1 MSESRLP
8 IAPLLAL
15 ATAVAA
21 LLRLPFLGSQGLWF
35 DETYTATV
43 VSAGGPVALWERIG
57 SSESTPP
64 LFYALTWAWTG
75 IAGDGEAA
83 LRTVS
88 ALATIAAVPVAYASL
103 RRFVGERAALATA
116 AIVAVS
122 PLLVHYALDARAYG
136 LLVLTGLLSVWAC
149 SAVLEQPASTRRWAL
164 WALAAAAA
172 IWTHWFA
179 GFLVL
184 GETVALLWLLPG
196 RRRTAPLAAGAVLLA
211 LLPVVPLLLDQVGDA
226 RAAFITDRPLGDR
239 LEQFVR
245 ELALGPNIPRTW
257 LEAAGLA
264 LALGGLAVGAVM
276 TVRRALGASR
286 PGDASDRP
294 TAASGSAEPGLAAAP
309 RGADDA
315 VPPSDLSLDSAV
327 AARALLAILAV
338 AVLAPL
344 ALSASGAYDRFFI
357 RNTIA
362 VLPLAAAIAAVA
374 LIRLRA
380 IPLALYLTV
389 ALVATVWI
397 ATDWRQQSADW
408 RGAVE
413 ATAIR
418 GAPVIAATDRGG
430 PTAVHYVGRKPTTA
444 PLTTRRAIL
453 FVEPVRAAGRRD
465 LAATTAPAEATL
477 AALFPNR
484 TEQTHRGFR
493 IVELTAPEPVDV
505 DPAAL
510 PGATI
515 IGTARRSTT
524 P

>member
-1 MSESRLP
+1 MSENRLP

-21 LLRLPFLGSQGLWF
+21 LLRLPVLGSQGLWF

-43 VSAGGPVALWERIG
+43 VSAGGPGALWERIG

-88 ALATIAAVPVAYASL
+88 AVATIAAVPVAYAAV
-103 RRFVGERAALATA
+103 RRLVGERAALATA

-149 SAVLEQPASTRRWAL
+149 SAVLERPASTRRWAL

-179 GFLVL
+179 GFVVL
-184 GETVALLWLLPG
+184 GEAVALLWLLPG
-196 RRRTAPLAAGAVLLA
+196 RRRTALLAAGAILLA

-226 RAAFITDRPLGDR
+226 RAAFITDRPLTDR

-276 TVRRALGASR
+276 TVRRALGDGR
-286 PGDASDRP
+286 PALASDRP
-294 TAASGSAEPGLAAAP
+294 ATAGGPTEPGVARNAE
-309 RGADDA
+309 DA
-315 VPPSDLSLDSAV
+315 TPPSDATLDPAI

-344 ALSASGAYDRFFI
+344 VLSASGAYDRFFI

-380 IPLALYLTV
+380 VSLALYLTV
-389 ALVATVWI
+389 ALTATVWI

-430 PTAVHYVGRKPTTA
+430 PTAAHYVGRKPTTA

-453 FVEPVRAAGRRD
+453 FVEPVRATGRRD

-477 AALFPNR
+477 ATLFPNR
-484 TEQTHRGFR
+484 TERTHRGFG
-493 IVELTAPEPVDV
+493 IVELTAPEPVV
-505 DPAAL
+505 IDPAAL
-510 PGATI
+510 PG
-515 IGTARRSTT
+515 TT
-524 P
+524 VLQGINRGSPQ

>member
-1 MSESRLP
+1 MSAHRLP
-8 IAPLLAL
+8 IGPLVAV
-15 ATAVAA
+15 ATAAA
-21 LLRLPFLGSQGLWF
+21 TMLRLPFLGSQGFWL
-35 DETYTATV
+35 DEIHTATV
-43 VSAGGPVALWERIG
+43 VSADGPTMLWERIG
-57 SSESTPP
+57 ASESTPP
-64 LFYALTWAWTG
+64 LFYALTWAWTA
-75 IAGDGEAA
+75 IAGDSEAA

-88 ALATIAAVPVAYASL
+88 AVATIAAVPIAYLAL
-103 RRFVGERAALATA
+103 RRFVGERAALATT
-116 AIVAVS
+116 AIAAVS

-136 LLVLTGLLSVWAC
+136 MLVLTGLLSVWAC
-149 SAVLEQPASTRRWAL
+149 SAALERPADRRRWAL
-164 WALAAAAA
+164 WAIAAAAA

-196 RRRTAPLAAGAVLLA
+196 RRRTALLTVGATMLA

-226 RAAFITDRPLGDR
+226 RAAFITDRPLADR
-239 LEQFVR
+239 IEQTVR
-245 ELALGPNIPRTW
+245 ELALGPNVPRTW

-264 LALGGLAVGAVM
+264 IALGGLTVGAVM
-276 TVRRALGASR
+276 TVRRALGSSR
-286 PGDASDRP
+286 TEG
-294 TAASGSAEPGLAAAP
+294 GAAP
-309 RGADDA
+309 LNT
-315 VPPSDLSLDSAV
+315 STLDPAI

-344 ALSASGAYDRFFI
+344 VLSASGAYDRFFI

-362 VLPLAAAIAAVA
+362 VLPLVAAIAAVA

-397 ATDWRQQSADW
+397 ATDWRQQNTDW

-413 ATAIR
+413 ATSIR
-418 GAPVIAATDRGG
+418 GAPVIATTDRGG
-430 PTAVHYVGRKPTTA
+430 PTVVHYVGRKPPTA

-453 FVEPVRAAGRRD
+453 FVEPIRAAGRRD
-465 LAATTAPAEATL
+465 LAATTAPAEPAL

-484 TEQTHRGFR
+484 SERTHRGFR
-493 IVELTAPEPVDV
+493 IVELTAPDPVTV

-510 PGATI
+510 PGTTVIGATNPPA
-515 IGTARRSTT
+515 G